1 MRFFVLQ
8 IKFNIVFLFFVL
20 FVLFLHIKSKITLH
34 IESKICF
41 FCKSN
46 LLLFFFANWRT
57 SQMLCFA
64 QHLSS
69 ESDETNSDSAMQ
81 IYHGDVCSVA
91 KQFGVDAAISLLCSK
106 AARAKWHL

>member
-46 LLLFFFANWRT
+46 LLLFFFLQIGEHRK
-57 SQMLCFA
+57 CFVLHNICRQNLMKLTVIQQCKYIMEMFA
-64 QHLSS
+64 L
-69 ESDETNSDSAMQ
+69 
-81 IYHGDVCSVA
+81 
-91 KQFGVDAAISLLCSK
+91 
-106 AARAKWHL
+106 